1 MRKLMI
7 ALAAATALTGA
18 SAANAAITLGSTGQ
32 LAGSSTSVTST
43 ITDNVNIPNKIT
55 FDTNNA
61 AAGTSTSFIDFV
73 ESYDS
78 LAVFSVTTAT
88 NPASTVTLLNVL
100 TGQSL
105 TLFPTDT
112 GTYGGSAGSSTGST
126 FALNLS
132 ANLAANT
139 WYRFV
144 YSANMATAGDITGT
158 ANFYTRAAAVPEPA
172 TWGLMLLGF
181 GGMGLALRRRRRPRL
196 AQLA

>member
-144 YSANMATAGDITGT
+144 YSANMATAGNVSGT
-158 ANFYTRAAAVPEPA
+158 ASFYTQSAVPEPA